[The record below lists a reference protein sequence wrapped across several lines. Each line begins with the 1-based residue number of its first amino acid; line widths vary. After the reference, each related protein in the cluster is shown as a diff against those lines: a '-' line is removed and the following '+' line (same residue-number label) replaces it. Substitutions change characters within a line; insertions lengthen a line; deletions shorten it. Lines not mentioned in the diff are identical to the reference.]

1 MLKDRFIKRL
11 TRHHLEGIFRWCP
24 LYEVERIS
32 SYHNKTNCG
41 VLAMFSEQ
49 DAEAFLYYQKESK
62 DVVKIDYIEVKEELR
77 RNGVGKRF
85 MEKTFQ
91 YFLDKGFKAVDI
103 KCVTEGGLYHAQK
116 LGFIEYSPFG
126 FSPNKQVDC
135 MMFRGLVSSV
145 QLKPYR
151 NDCKLCFVVWK
162 NNPCGIGI
170 PDLYYDLLSDDKL
183 PLIDYLYKDWYV
195 GIMEKGVV
203 RKQNVV
209 KRFFKDYN
217 DDNQFSTI
225 VNLTQS
231 DIIGCLDVKK

>member
-1 MLKDRFIKRL
+1 MN
-11 TRHHLEGIFRWCP
+11 HLEEISRWCP
-24 LYEVERIS
+24 SYEKDRIS
-32 SYHNKTNCG
+32 FYYREDYGG
-41 VLAMFSEQ
+41 VLAMFVGHESE
-49 DAEAFLYYQKESK
+49 AYMYYRKFSK
-62 DVVKIDYIEVKEELR
+62 DLVRIEYIEVKEELR
-77 RNGVGKRF
+77 RKGIGKRF
-85 MEKTFQ
+85 MEKAFQ

-103 KCVTEGGLYHAQK
+103 NCVTEGGLFHAHK
-116 LGFIEYSPFG
+116 LGFIEYFPFG

-209 KRFFKDYN
+209 KRFLK
-217 DDNQFSTI
+217 
-225 VNLTQS
+225 
-231 DIIGCLDVKK
+231 IITMTTNFPLSLI

>member
-1 MLKDRFIKRL
+1 
-11 TRHHLEGIFRWCP
+11 
-24 LYEVERIS
+24 
-32 SYHNKTNCG
+32 
-41 VLAMFSEQ
+41 
-49 DAEAFLYYQKESK
+49 
-62 DVVKIDYIEVKEELR
+62 
-77 RNGVGKRF
+77 
-85 MEKTFQ
+85 
-91 YFLDKGFKAVDI
+91 
-103 KCVTEGGLYHAQK
+103 
-116 LGFIEYSPFG
+116 
-126 FSPNKQVDC
+126 
-135 MMFRGLVSSV
+135 MMFRGLVPSV